1 MLDDADLLEGGRVD
15 DMNGL
20 LCGAGRL
27 LITCAGV
34 PGQFAVLTL
43 CRRRDQPT
51 VDGGEDAEEVRPE
64 AHGGGKEREV
74 HGGQDECS
82 RCQLIAG
89 LETPS
94 RREGAT
100 RSRMRGFGG
109 AKGSTL
115 AGTPGRPL
123 SAVGDS
129 GCAQRRV
136 DMTRGA
142 MNWAGTK
149 AWPVIYVLGLT
160 SKRTTE
166 ASGRCCDAKGAGPP
180 W

>member
-1 MLDDADLLEGGRVD
+1 M
-15 DMNGL
+15 
-20 LCGAGRL
+20 
-27 LITCAGV
+27 
-34 PGQFAVLTL
+34 
-43 CRRRDQPT
+43 
-51 VDGGEDAEEVRPE
+51 
-64 AHGGGKEREV
+64 

-100 RSRMRGFGG
+100 RSRMRELGG

-115 AGTPGRPL
+115 AGRPL
-123 SAVGDS
+123 SAVGVS

-142 MNWAGTK
+142 MKWAETK
-149 AWPVIYVLGLT
+149 ALPVIYVLGLT